1 MESAKNQLLRNFRS
15 GSIFDFCNTIGTF
28 RTLPNSMTM
37 SGRQGKA
44 DLNNAGVDI
53 RKYPRAIMRPTCGV
67 PRFTKS
73 PAVVEPDDNTGRR
86 AGAG

>member
-1 MESAKNQLLRNFRS
+1 MRFVGGDVRETTRFSEKRPSSFVSTLRSMAVAESAKNQLLRNFRS

-37 SGRQGKA
+37 SGHQGKA

-53 RKYPRAIMRPTCGV
+53 RKYP
-67 PRFTKS
+67 
-73 PAVVEPDDNTGRR
+73 
-86 AGAG
+86 